1 MAIRSWV
8 ARVYLKG
15 WFLLGGPS
23 EDFEQSPAQKTVWQ
37 WWLSST
43 ALSATAPTYSSRITT
58 EGKPTPKGIDSLQS
72 QWVLSAYTD
81 QTGNS
86 SKAAYS
92 QVQTVPSHN
101 AQQAEVNTQTGL
113 SPQPTNA
120 NHPDRA
126 KFERNGACNAMNTY
140 NRSLAYLKTSR
151 RHRAI

>member
-1 MAIRSWV
+1 MFLIS
-8 ARVYLKG
+8 VYR
-15 WFLLGGPS
+15 
-23 EDFEQSPAQKTVWQ
+23 E
-37 WWLSST
+37 
-43 ALSATAPTYSSRITT
+43 
-58 EGKPTPKGIDSLQS
+58 
-72 QWVLSAYTD
+72 TD
-81 QTGNS
+81 NS

-140 NRSLAYLKTSR
+140 NRYTFLPENFMSPQSDLDAL
-151 RHRAI
+151 

>member
-1 MAIRSWV
+1 MGFI
-8 ARVYLKG
+8 
-15 WFLLGGPS
+15 
-23 EDFEQSPAQKTVWQ
+23 
-37 WWLSST
+37 
-43 ALSATAPTYSSRITT
+43 
-58 EGKPTPKGIDSLQS
+58 
-72 QWVLSAYTD
+72 AYTD

-140 NRSLAYLKTSR
+140 NRYTFLPENFMSPQSDLDAL
-151 RHRAI
+151 